1 MITSWRAHFPYAIL
15 YTHLSVK
22 MIPCQGI
29 PILTWGLKG
38 GVSVVVMVV
47 CFFLG
52 GGETIMQV
60 LPF

>member
-52 GGETIMQV
+52 GGG
-60 LPF
+60 